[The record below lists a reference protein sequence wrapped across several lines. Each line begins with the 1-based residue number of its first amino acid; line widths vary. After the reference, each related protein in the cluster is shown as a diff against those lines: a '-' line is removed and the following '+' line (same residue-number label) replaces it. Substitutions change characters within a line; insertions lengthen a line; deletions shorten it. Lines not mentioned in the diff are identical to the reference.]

1 MVRVARSKSETGIY
15 HAMLRGINRTSIF
28 EDQEDREFLLER
40 LKLFTEKNK
49 YKLYAYCL
57 MDNHVHL
64 LVKEKDDDISTSIK
78 RLSSSYASW
87 YNSKYDRCGHLFQE
101 RFKSEVVETDGYFL
115 TVLRYIHQNPAQ
127 AGMFEYVKD
136 SNWTSYNDYAVKAD
150 KIDTPFALGL
160 FSDDIEEA
168 REMFIVH
175 HKQNNKDKCLDYE
188 NFVRLTDQDA
198 RLEIMKLGI
207 KNINAIS
214 QLDRANRDYV
224 LSRLKKINGV
234 SLRQLARITG
244 ISKSV
249 IDRADG

>member
-49 YKLYAYCL
+49 YTLYAYCL

-64 LVKEKDDDISTSIK
+64 LIREKDDEISTSIK

-87 YNSKYDRCGHLFQE
+87 YNNKYDRCGHLFQE

-136 SNWTSYNDYAVKAD
+136 NNWTSYSNYTIKPD
-150 KIDTPFALGL
+150 KVDTSFAFGL
-160 FSDDIEEA
+160 FSDDVAEA
-168 REMFIVH
+168 KEMFIAH
-175 HKQNNKDKCLDYE
+175 HKKINKDKCLDYE
-188 NFVRLTDQDA
+188 NFVRLTDHDV
-198 RLEIMKLGI
+198 RLEIMKIGI
-207 KNINAIS
+207 QNINAIS
-214 QLDRANRDYV
+214 HLDKANRDYV
-224 LSRLKKINGV
+224 LSKLKKINGT
-234 SLRQLARITG
+234 SLRQLSRITG

-249 IDRADG
+249 IDRAH